1 MESTLKFNKQIV
13 SFQFGNKT
21 VTLETGRLAKQADG
35 AVLVTQANNMVLV
48 TVVGSRKES
57 TADFFPLTVEYQEKF
72 YATGKIPGGY
82 FKREGRPTTNATLTA
97 RLIDRPIRPSFP
109 EGYNTE
115 TQVVATV
122 LSYDGSFPLE
132 ILASLGASAAMH
144 ISDLPFNGP
153 TAAVQVGRLNGQFMV
168 NPSPAQLDECDM
180 DITIAGTRNGIL
192 MVEGE
197 AKFISEAEALEALKF
212 GHKALGVA
220 FDAQDE
226 LRKKTGSKVKRTF
239 TPAAID
245 ETFKKQVEDF
255 LTPKIKAALS
265 IQEKQKRYETAG
277 AAVKEAAAKFLTGV
291 PESDLAK
298 MKKNLEFLA
307 EGVKYKVAR
316 FMILDDKVRIDG
328 RNTTTVRPIL
338 CEAAILPRAHGSA
351 LFTRGETQ
359 VLGTVTLGT
368 GDDEQ
373 MIDALGGTVK
383 RKFLL
388 HYNFPPFSVGETGR
402 MGGQSRREL
411 GHGNLAER
419 ALKPVIPD
427 FEKFPYTVRIVSE
440 VLESNGSSSMGTVCS
455 GTMALL
461 DAGVPI
467 KGNVA
472 GIAMGLIKEGDKVA
486 ILSDILGDEDHLGDM
501 DFKVAGT
508 REGITSVQMDIKI
521 DSISFDIMEKALFQ
535 AKDGRIHILGE
546 MEKAIKSPRGEISEF
561 APRIETLKIRPE
573 KVREVIGAGGK
584 VIKSIIEETGV
595 KIDIEDDGTI
605 HIASSDPLMS
615 KKAIEIINAICAEA
629 ELGKTYNGRVV
640 KIMDFGAFV
649 EIFPNNQGL
658 LHISEISHERVRN
671 VTDVLKEG
679 DRIDVKVLDI
689 DRAGRIKLSR
699 KALLDAPQGQHN

>member
-1 MESTLKFNKQIV
+1 MEATLKFNKQVV
-13 SFQFGNKT
+13 SFQFGGKT
-21 VTLETGRLAKQADG
+21 ITLETGRLAKQADG

-57 TADFFPLTVEYQEKF
+57 TADFFPLTVEYVEKF

-122 LSYDGSFPLE
+122 LSYDGTFPLE

-153 TAAVQVGRLNGQFMV
+153 TAAVQVGRHNGQFVV
-168 NPSPAQLDECDM
+168 NPSPAQLEECDM

-197 AKFISEAEALEALKF
+197 AKFISEKEALEALKF
-212 GHKALGVA
+212 GHKALGVV

-226 LRKKTGSKVKRTF
+226 LRQKTGSKVKRVF

-277 AAVKEAAAKFLTGV
+277 AAVKEAAAKFVATAAEADQPKL
-291 PESDLAK
+291 
-298 MKKNLEFLA
+298 KKHLDFLA

-316 FMILDDKVRIDG
+316 FMILDDKIRIDG

-338 CEAAILPRAHGSA
+338 CEAAILPRVHGSA

-373 MIDALGGTVK
+373 MIDALGGTLK
-383 RKFLL
+383 RKFML

-419 ALKPVIPD
+419 GLKPILPD
-427 FEKFPYTVRIVSE
+427 FEKFPYTIRIVSE

-486 ILSDILGDEDHLGDM
+486 VLSDILGDEDHLGDM

-535 AKDGRIHILGE
+535 AKEGRIHILGE

-584 VIKSIIEETGV
+584 VIKGIIEETGV

-605 HIASSDPLMS
+605 HIASSDPLKS
-615 KKAIEIINAICAEA
+615 KRAIEIINGICAEA

>member
-1 MESTLKFNKQIV
+1 MKFNIQTV
-13 SFQFGNKT
+13 SFQFGGKT

-48 TVVGSRKES
+48 TVVSSKKTS
-57 TADFFPLTVEYQEKF
+57 TADFFPLTVEYVEKF

-109 EGYNTE
+109 EGYNNE

-122 LSYDGSFPLE
+122 LSYDGTFPLE

-153 TAAVQVGRLNGQFMV
+153 TAAVQVGRHGGKLVV
-168 NPSPAQLDECDM
+168 NPSPMQLEECDM

-212 GHKALGVA
+212 GHQALKVV

-226 LRKKTGSKVKRTF
+226 LRQKTGSKPKREF
-239 TPAAID
+239 MPAKID
-245 ETFKKQVEDF
+245 ETFKKQVEEF

-265 IQEKQKRYETAG
+265 IREKAQRYEAAG
-277 AAVKEAAAKFLTGV
+277 KAHKEADAKFLADK
-291 PESDLAK
+291 PENEVAAF
-298 MKKNLEFLA
+298 KKHIEFLV
-307 EGVKYKVAR
+307 EGIKYKTAR
-316 FMILDDKVRIDG
+316 LMILDDKVRIDG
-328 RNTTTVRPIL
+328 RDTTTVRPIL
-338 CEAAILPRAHGSA
+338 CESAVLPRAHGSG

-359 VLGTVTLGT
+359 VLGAVTLGT

-373 MIDALGGTVK
+373 MIDSLSGMLKK
-383 RKFLL
+383 RFLL

-419 ALKPVIPD
+419 ALKSVIPD
-427 FEKFPYTVRIVSE
+427 FEKFPYTIRVVSE

-472 GIAMGLIKEGDKVA
+472 GIAMGLIKEDDRVA

-508 REGITSVQMDIKI
+508 RQGITSLQMDIKI

-535 AKDGRIHILGE
+535 AKDGRLHILTE
-546 MEKAIKSPRGEISEF
+546 MEKTIKSPRGEISQF

-584 VIKSIIEETGV
+584 VIKGIIEETGV

-605 HIASSDPLMS
+605 HVASSDPEMS
-615 KKAIEIINAICAEA
+615 KKAIAIINAICAEA

-679 DRIDVKVLDI
+679 DQIDVKVLDI

-699 KALLDAPQGQHN
+699 KALLDAPSNQN